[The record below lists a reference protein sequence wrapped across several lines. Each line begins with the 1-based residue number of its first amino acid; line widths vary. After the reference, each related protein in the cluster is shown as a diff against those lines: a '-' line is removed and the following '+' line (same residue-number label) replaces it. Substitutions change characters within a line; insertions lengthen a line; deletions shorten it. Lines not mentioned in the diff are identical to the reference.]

1 MSQKILFLCPHSAA
15 KSVLAAAYFQHLA
28 NQHGLDLQTA
38 VAGTEPDDQIAPA
51 VAALLR
57 SEGLDIASYTPRR
70 VTREALAAAFRVIS
84 LGCDVADL
92 APPGLSMEQWD
103 DVPPPSQDLA
113 AARDIIL
120 AHVKR
125 LIEESV
131 GPDLTDN

>member
-15 KSVLAAAYFQHLA
+15 KSVLAAAYCQHLA

-51 VAALLR
+51 VAALL
-57 SEGLDIASYTPRR
+57 SAEGLDIASYTPRR

-92 APPGLSMEQWD
+92 APPGLIVERWD

-131 GPDLTDN
+131 VPDLTDN